1 MTDARSSV
9 AENDRR
15 IIDNTLAG
23 HSDAFGE
30 MVEKYQNR
38 LYNSVARLCG
48 TSEDARD
55 VVQDAFVQ
63 AFLKLNTFRGTSNFY
78 TWLYRIA
85 FNTAMSHRRRNRP
98 TSSLDEVHQYSG
110 AEPVDRGARP
120 DQSLERQDRATQI
133 RKALDALSK
142 EHRTILIL
150 REVEDLSYE
159 MIAEIL
165 ALPVGTI
172 RSRLHRARM
181 RMKEE
186 TEQVMQQDRH

>member
-1 MTDARSSV
+1 VTDARSSV

-110 AEPVDRGARP
+110 AEPVDQGARP
-120 DQSLERQDRATQI
+120 DQSLEQQDRATQI
-133 RKALDALSK
+133 HKALDALSK